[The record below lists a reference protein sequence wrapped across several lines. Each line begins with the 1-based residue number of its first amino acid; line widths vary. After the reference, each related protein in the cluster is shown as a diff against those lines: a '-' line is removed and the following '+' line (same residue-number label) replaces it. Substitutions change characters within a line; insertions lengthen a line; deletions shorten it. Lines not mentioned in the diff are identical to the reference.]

1 MATDWLNVLLTGG
14 GALSSYLGA
23 DKAADAQR
31 DAANAAIAAQNNQYN
46 SVMAMNQHAMQTGN
60 YARSTLA
67 QILGLPGVDIPSPYL
82 GTISG
87 GGGGAPAQ
95 GGGGSGIAGAL
106 GTAAGTY
113 LGGPI
118 GGAVGGAIGGLFG
131 GGRTKTKNRPIA
143 AADAQKWMD
152 IIRANPTAYDEPGE
166 WGAFIASQRAG
177 AQGQLDDLARSQ
189 QVGLYKST
197 AAPQVDTSNLMGML
211 EKYPGFQF
219 AVDQAR
225 KSAGAMASATGSSPI
240 AGNVLTGLTNNVS
253 GNIAYPMWSD
263 YLNRLGGLSGAG
275 QVATGTVSGA
285 AQNTGANI
293 STLLGAQGDAR
304 ASGILGKSGA
314 ITDLLKELG
323 TQRAGM
329 NSGVDYIIPGV
340 NAPRLPAYR

>member
-1 MATDWLNVLLTGG
+1 MDLMTGLLLGG

-23 DKAADAQR
+23 DKAADATKSAAGAGIAEQR
-31 DAANAAIAAQNNQYN
+31 RQFDAIQSLN
-46 SVMAMNQHAMQTGN
+46 SHAMQTGN
-60 YARSTLA
+60 YARNTLA
-67 QILGLPGVDIPSPYL
+67 QILGLPSVDLPSPYL
-82 GTISG
+82 GSGGYGGSGGSSG
-87 GGGGAPAQ
+87 GGGI
-95 GGGGSGIAGAL
+95 SSL
-106 GTAAGTY
+106 
-113 LGGPI
+113 LGGLTGGLI
-118 GGAVGGAIGGLFG
+118 GGH
-131 GGRTKTKNRPIA
+131 TKTKNRPIA

-263 YLNRLGGLSGAG
+263 YLNRLGSLSGAG

-293 STLLGAQGDAR
+293 SALLGDQGDAR

>member
-1 MATDWLNVLLTGG
+1 MDLMTGLLLGG
-14 GALSSYLGA
+14 GALSSFLGA
-23 DKAADAQR
+23 DKAADATKSAAGAGIAEQR
-31 DAANAAIAAQNNQYN
+31 RQFDAIQGLN
-46 SVMAMNQHAMQTGN
+46 SHAMQTGN
-60 YARSTLA
+60 YARNTLA
-67 QILGLPGVDIPSPYL
+67 QILGLPSVDLPSPYL
-82 GTISG
+82 GSGGYGSSGGSSG
-87 GGGGAPAQ
+87 GGGI
-95 GGGGSGIAGAL
+95 SGL
-106 GTAAGTY
+106 
-113 LGGPI
+113 LGGLTGGLI
-118 GGAVGGAIGGLFG
+118 GGH
-131 GGRTKTKNRPIA
+131 TKTKNRPIA

-166 WGAFIASQRAG
+166 WGAFISSQRAG
-177 AQGQLDDLARSQ
+177 AQAQLDNLARSQ

-197 AAPQVDTSNLMGML
+197 PAPAVDTSNLMGMI

-263 YLNRLGGLSGAG
+263 YLNRLGSLSGAG

-293 STLLGAQGDAR
+293 SALLGAQGDAR

-323 TQRAGM
+323 TQRAGT